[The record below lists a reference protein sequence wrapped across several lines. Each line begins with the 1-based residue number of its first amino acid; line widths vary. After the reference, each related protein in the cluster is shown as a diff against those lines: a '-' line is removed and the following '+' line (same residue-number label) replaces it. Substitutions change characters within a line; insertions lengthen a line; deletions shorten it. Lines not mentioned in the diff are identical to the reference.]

1 MKEFLPEI
9 KIMTPLLKKGG
20 IILYPTDT
28 IWGIGCDATS
38 PSSVKRIMEI
48 KKRNENKSF
57 IVLLDSESRLSTY
70 VEKVP
75 EQAWALIEFDEKPL
89 TIIYDG
95 ARNLPPELIAA
106 DGSVAI
112 RVTKDEFCRYLIGAL
127 NKPIVS
133 TSANISGMPAA
144 ASFEDIDPALLSQV
158 DYVASWRRTERIKN
172 QPSTIIRLR
181 TNGEIEFIRR

>member
-9 KIMTPLLKKGG
+9 KIIAPLLKKGG

-38 PSSVKRIMEI
+38 PVAIKKIMEV
-48 KKRNENKSF
+48 KKRDEKKSF

-75 EQAWALIEFDEKPL
+75 EQAWPLIEFSERPL

-95 ARNLPPELIAA
+95 ARNLPSELIAA
-106 DGSVAI
+106 DGSIAI

-133 TSANISGMPAA
+133 TSANISGQPAA
-144 ASFEDIDPALLSQV
+144 ASFDDIDKDILDSV
-158 DYVASWRRTERIKN
+158 DYVAHWRRKERITN
-172 QPSTIIRLR
+172 QPSAIIRLR